1 MIAIIAIV
9 LYLFDV
15 LSHTGSE
22 QYIVQKSVVIDS
34 DLNTA
39 WTLDILPK
47 TSMFFVLLLMA
58 PFVTNFFEQENLG
71 FPMQIAAITLIINAL
86 KKPGLFL
93 LKRELYYKQVFYLS
107 LVQRIVSFVVV
118 ISVALNWQSYCAFV
132 IADIAGALVFTF
144 GSFMVHDFRPSC
156 GLHKVARQWQF
167 SKWLMG
173 KSIVGYLR
181 S

>member
-71 FPMQIAAITLIINAL
+71 FPMQVAAITLIINAL
-86 KKPGLFL
+86 KNQGCSC
-93 LKRELYYKQVFYLS
+93 LKENFITSRFFIYHLYN
-107 LVQRIVSFVVV
+107 
-118 ISVALNWQSYCAFV
+118 A
-132 IADIAGALVFTF
+132 
-144 GSFMVHDFRPSC
+144 
-156 GLHKVARQWQF
+156 
-167 SKWLMG
+167 
-173 KSIVGYLR
+173 
-181 S
+181 